1 MLVGDKI
8 TEFIHN
14 MEADATEDSD
24 GEKLL
29 DIEI

>member
-14 MEADATEDSD
+14 MEADATEDYE
-24 GEKLL
+24 GERLL
-29 DIEI
+29 DIKI